1 MYDKRTITTIGL
13 LVLTGLVIQI
23 LTSTLFEGL
32 QDFVKTYMTVR
43 DFICLLGQD
52 IGEALYAFGFWI
64 LFKKRGVFLA
74 VVEYWMSLL
83 AVDLFTI
90 IFLNPYE
97 SPPAKWIGFLIATV
111 ILLIRLKSYYG
122 NTASDTK

>member
-1 MYDKRTITTIGL
+1 
-13 LVLTGLVIQI
+13 
-23 LTSTLFEGL
+23 
-32 QDFVKTYMTVR
+32 MTVR

-52 IGEALYAFGFWI
+52 IGECCYAFGFWI
-64 LFKKRGVFLA
+64 LFKKRAVFLA
-74 VVEYWMSLL
+74 AVEFWLSLL

-97 SPPAKWIGFLIATV
+97 STPSKWIGFGVATL

-122 NTASDTK
+122 NTASDPK